1 MGRFSCCGEDFIK
14 YTPSKMFC
22 WNPTCRKQITRLV
35 VYYSCESKELD
46 LKVTICRSCYNTKQ
60 HSTDKFE
67 LMFNVSVI
75 KSDLKKFKNDSTE
88 YVTEVQCI
96 QCKKLFHAALD
107 VKFLDACIMFINDYW
122 QNGYQCLDCSPD
134 DSRHNPQM
142 LHLADKL
149 KTTKLEVYL
158 EQRIMQ
164 YLAKQTLSDTDSEL
178 CRNLYIK
185 VVQSVYCEFNVQKQI
200 KQLYGTFLPDSCRY
214 RRRMFLLFQKNDN
227 ADVAL
232 FACYAQEY
240 DDKCVGANR
249 SRVMIA
255 YLDSVKFF
263 EPPNHRRN
271 IYFELIIGYLEYMKG
286 LGYEHAYIWIN
297 APQRGIDYIFYN
309 HPKEQHIPTQTQL
322 EKWYDTLLDYGK
334 RAGVLKKVQNIEEE
348 ILSDYKIGDEIYKLP
363 YMDGD
368 HWPDTIEEILTNIK
382 EEKPLITKEEMIHA
396 LSTQLVKMFRAN
408 KQVCKSVSFAIVR
421 MIRQV
426 IGSRLTR
433 LIPHV
438 KQFLFIY
445 FNDTVDTPSTIDNEN
460 ENINYQ
466 LFSSREMFLEFS
478 SQHYLEFGNL
488 RRAKFSTMRII
499 YELTKS
505 SYQCNKCFKPYEI
518 HHHRGRDNTLALC
531 EKCSNHPH
539 QEVHSLDHNQIP
551 LAQQT
556 SITATTQQPSVSL
569 NGNQISDTNCLRCV
583 SLKAGLQIE
592 SEKTKYWESKAQYWE
607 KNAKKSEENAKKS
620 EENAKKS
627 EENAKYWEKEAKH
640 ERERA
645 DGREYELLKLMD
657 NLRKEFNDQLAVL
670 TAKQP

>member
-88 YVTEVQCI
+88 YVMEVQCI

-438 KQFLFIY
+438 K
-445 FNDTVDTPSTIDNEN
+445 
-460 ENINYQ
+460 
-466 LFSSREMFLEFS
+466 
-478 SQHYLEFGNL
+478 
-488 RRAKFSTMRII
+488 
-499 YELTKS
+499 
-505 SYQCNKCFKPYEI
+505 CNKCFKPYEI

-620 EENAKKS
+620 EENAK
-627 EENAKYWEKEAKH
+627 YWEKEAKH